1 MSEIFVDNI
10 KHQSSQGS
18 GTITLGASGET
29 ITVPTGVTLDTTS
42 ATQNRPAF
50 QAGRSTYQ
58 TLSSGANTVLAF
70 DVSRYDIGSNYST
83 STYRFTAPKAG
94 RYLFTTQARID
105 GASAGGYLRC
115 YFGVNGNSGYSG
127 NNFTYGHVISGS
139 NHSTDY
145 ESLSVSVVLNLSVND
160 YVQVFAGKHNN
171 STATLGDESQFSG
184 YFLG

>member
-1 MSEIFVDNI
+1 MSDIFVDNI

-50 QAGRSTYQ
+50 QAGIS
-58 TLSSGANTVLAF
+58 SEVSISGADTLIPLNVA
-70 DVSRYDIGSNYST
+70 RYDIGSNYNT

-94 RYLFTTQARID
+94 RYLFAATIRFD
-105 GASAGGYLRC
+105 SVASGSYIRC
-115 YFGVNGNSGYSG
+115 YFTVNGNNGYSG
-127 NNFTYGHVISGS
+127 ANYTFGHVISGG

-145 ESLSVSVVLNLSVND
+145 ESLAPTAVLNLAAND
-160 YVQVFAGKHNN
+160 YVQVYGGRQGG
-171 STATLGDESQFSG
+171 SSSIQIESQFSG

>member
-1 MSEIFVDNI
+1 MSKLFVDEI
-10 KHQSSQGS
+10 VHQSSQGS

-50 QAGRSTYQ
+50 QAGRSGNQ
-58 TLSSGANTVLAF
+58 TLSSGASTVLAF

-94 RYLFTTQARID
+94 RYFFTTSARID
-105 GASAGGYLRC
+105 NASSGGYLRC
-115 YFGVNGNSGYSG
+115 YIGVNGNSGYGG
-127 NNFTYGHVISGS
+127 NNFSYGHVISGN

-145 ESLSVSVVLNLSVND
+145 ESLSVSAVLNLSVND
-160 YVQVFAGKHNN
+160 YVQVFAGKHGD
-171 STATLGDESQFSG
+171 TASNLQGESQFSG

>member
-1 MSEIFVDNI
+1 MSDIFVDNI

-50 QAGRSTYQ
+50 QAGRSGNQ
-58 TLSSGANTVLAF
+58 TLSNGVNTVLAF
-70 DVSRYDIGSNYST
+70 DVSRFDIGSNYST

-94 RYLFTTQARID
+94 RYLFTATVRID
-105 GASAGGYLRC
+105 NASSGGYLRC
-115 YFGVNGNSGYSG
+115 FFGVNGNSGYPTRTFSYGHIISG
-127 NNFTYGHVISGS
+127 N

-145 ESLSVSVVLNLSVND
+145 EGLSISAVLNLSVND

-171 STATLGDESQFSG
+171 TTSEFQDESQFSG